1 MTFYHLPFSIFHSIL
16 IALLWA
22 AAAGGVAAAQQPPA
36 ATAPAAQ
43 QQVPP
48 TPTFQTQVVVTP
60 ERGADD
66 RERLPVSTAVLTRG
80 QLELRPATTLA
91 DAVQMLPG
99 FQILSTSASGFAPSS
114 IARGFFGGGE
124 AEYVKVLLDGV
135 PLGDAESGVV
145 DWRRMPAFAINR
157 IEALRGP
164 ASAVYGDTALGG
176 VIQLFTVPPAAR
188 AGRVNATGGSFGS
201 ASAGVEFG
209 QPVGAAT
216 LQALGSYNRSAGSRE
231 QSDLREGFG
240 SLSLHRAGT
249 SHQWTTRGV
258 WNYQDRDEPGA
269 LTGEQLSD
277 REASDPLYRFD
288 NDTAHRAYGALRYG
302 STAGP
307 LSYSVLAHV
316 SRRSGDRL
324 RTVLLAPGLPDRA
337 DREIS
342 TGTAGASFENS
353 LNTSFGGAAGHLRF
367 GVDVSRDHLETS
379 YRAVSAEG
387 IAAGDVGNLAG
398 RRWQLAGY
406 ATQSVDVGSRATVH
420 GGIRWDGLRDRGGS
434 TRASHDAW
442 SPRAG
447 GIVSVGQGTA
457 LFAQVSR
464 AFKAPTLDQLFD
476 PRPFPDFRGGTFLVS
491 SPTLRPQR
499 ATNVEGG
506 IRQAAGRYRWEALLY
521 RMKVRDEIDFDPATF
536 TFANIRRSTHQ
547 GIELDAALFQ
557 GSAVAISANYAWTRV
572 VADEPGADAHQLK
585 NIPRHVFRPDIT
597 LTLPMKVTIYAL
609 YTRTAGA
616 FADDESRVPLGARST
631 IDLRVAKRFSRLTT
645 RLDLLNITGDR
656 YEEIGFILQDFR
668 GGSVPF
674 YYPAPGFAVRAGL
687 ELTF

>member
-1 MTFYHLPFSIFHSIL
+1 MNIRL
-16 IALLWA
+16 IPGLVIVLTGGSFGS
-22 AAAGGVAAAQQPPA
+22 AAGAQSQTV
-36 ATAPAAQ
+36 ATAQSNQ
-43 QQVPP
+43 QQVPA

-80 QLELRPATTLA
+80 QLELRPAATLA
-91 DAVQMLPG
+91 EAVQMLPG
-99 FQILSTSASGFAPSS
+99 FQILSTDATGLAPSS

-135 PLGDAESGVV
+135 PLGDAESGLV
-145 DWRRMPAFAINR
+145 DWRRVPAFAINR

-176 VIQLFTVPPAAR
+176 VIQLFTVAPATR
-188 AGRVNATGGSFGS
+188 AGRVNASGGSFGS

-216 LQALGSYNRSAGSRE
+216 LQALGSYHRSEGSRAH
-231 QSDLREGFG
+231 SDLREGFG
-240 SLSLHRAGT
+240 SVSLYHAGA

-258 WNYQDRDEPGA
+258 VNYQDRDEPGA
-269 LTGEQLSD
+269 LAGAQLSD
-277 REASDPLYRFD
+277 RVASDPLYRFD
-288 NDTAHRAYGALRYG
+288 NETALRGYAALRYG

-307 LSYSVLAHV
+307 LSYSVLAHA

-324 RTVLLAPGLPDRA
+324 RTVPLAPGFGDRA
-337 DREIS
+337 DRDIS
-342 TGTAGASFENS
+342 TGRAGASLENS

-367 GVDVSRDHLETS
+367 GLDLSRDHLQTS

-387 IAAGDVGNLAG
+387 IAAGEVGSLAG
-398 RRWQLAGY
+398 RRWQMAGY

-420 GGIRWDGLRDRGGS
+420 GGVRWDGLRDRGGS

-447 GIVSVGQGTA
+447 GVVSVGHGTA

-476 PRPFPDFRGGTFLVS
+476 PRPFPDFRGGTFVVS

-506 IRQAAGRYRWEALLY
+506 IRQAAGRYRWEALVY
-521 RMKVRDEIDFDPATF
+521 RMKVRDEIDFHPATF
-536 TFANIRRSTHQ
+536 TYANIGRSTHQ
-547 GIELDAALFQ
+547 GVELDAALFH
-557 GSAVAISANYAWTRV
+557 GSHVAISANYAWTRV
-572 VADEPGADAHQLK
+572 VADEAGADAHQLK
-585 NIPRHVFRPDIT
+585 NIPRHVLRPDIT
-597 LTLPMKVTIYAL
+597 VTLPSKMTVHAR
-609 YTRTAGA
+609 YTRAAGA
-616 FADDESRVPLGARST
+616 YADDESRVPLGARST
-631 IDLRVAKRFSRLTT
+631 IDLRVAKRFSKLTT
-645 RLDLLNITGDR
+645 RLDLLNITRDR
-656 YEEIGFILQDFR
+656 YEEVGFILQDFQ

>member
-1 MTFYHLPFSIFHSIL
+1 VNPRLIL
-16 IALLWA
+16 SLTALLWA
-22 AAAGGVAAAQQPPA
+22 GPGIQAQAAQQPSSGTTPSPQ
-36 ATAPAAQ
+36 AP
-43 QQVPP
+43 VPP
-48 TPTFQTQVVVTP
+48 PTFQTQVVVTP
-60 ERGADD
+60 ERGQDD
-66 RERLPVSTAVLTRG
+66 RERLPVSTSVLTRG
-80 QLELRPATTLA
+80 QLQVRPVATLA

-99 FQILSTSASGFAPSS
+99 FQILSTGASGLAPSS

-135 PLGDAESGVV
+135 PLGDAESGFV
-145 DWRRMPAFAINR
+145 DWRRVPAFAINR

-164 ASAVYGDTALGG
+164 ASSVYGDTALGG
-176 VIQLFTVPPAAR
+176 VIQLFTVPPAGR

-216 LQALGSYNRSAGSRE
+216 LQALGSYNRSEGSRAH
-231 QSDLREGFG
+231 SDLREGFG
-240 SLSLHRAGT
+240 SLSLHHAGA

-258 WNYQDRDEPGA
+258 WNYQDRNEPGA
-269 LTGEQLSD
+269 LADAQLFD

-288 NDTAHRAYGALRYG
+288 NERAHRGYGALRYG

-307 LSYSVLAHV
+307 LSYSALAHV
-316 SRRSGDRL
+316 SRRSGDRV
-324 RTVLLAPGLPDRA
+324 RTVPLAPGFGDRA
-337 DREIS
+337 DRDIS
-342 TGTAGASFENS
+342 TGSAGISLENS
-353 LNTSFGGAAGHLRF
+353 LNTSFGGATGHLRF
-367 GVDVSRDHLETS
+367 GADVSRDHLDTS
-379 YRAVSAEG
+379 YRAVSEEG
-387 IAAGDVGNLAG
+387 IPGGEVGNLAG

-406 ATQSVDVGSRATVH
+406 ATQSVALGSRATVH

-434 TRASHDAW
+434 TSASHDAW

-447 GIVSVGQGTA
+447 GVVSVGHGAA

-476 PRPFPDFRGGTFLVS
+476 PRPFPDFQGGTFVVS
-491 SPTLRPQR
+491 SPALLPQR

-506 IRQAAGRYRWEALLY
+506 IRQAAGRYRWEALFY
-521 RMKVRDEIDFDPATF
+521 RMKVRDEIDFHPETF
-536 TFANIRRSTHQ
+536 TYANIGRSIHR
-547 GIELDAALFQ
+547 GVELDAALFH
-557 GSAVAISANYAWTRV
+557 GSTVAISANYAWTRV
-572 VADEPGADAHQLK
+572 AADEEGADAHQLK

-597 LTLPMKVTIYAL
+597 LTLPRQVTIHAL

-616 FADDESRVPLGARST
+616 FADDENSVPLGARST
-631 IDLRVAKRFSRLTT
+631 IDLRVAKRFSRLTA
-645 RLDLLNITGDR
+645 RLDLLNITRDR
-656 YEEIGFILQDFR
+656 YEEVGFILQDFT